1 MQKRIA
7 IVFFFIF
14 LMLVTFLPRVLSLSA
29 HWSSDEST
37 WMKRSHRFI
46 SALETGLFTDTFT
59 THHPGVTTMW
69 LGGAAMWNAN
79 DRKSLTNMSVLSILD
94 FFNPALLAQMRFPI
108 AYLTGVVVLLAACI
122 LYRLFNAH
130 LAAVGSL
137 FLAFEPFLLAESRR
151 LHTDA
156 LTSEFLF
163 LTLLLWLCY
172 LEGAPPRRRYLI
184 FSGFFLGLACLS
196 KSLAGAFILFL
207 PILLVW
213 YIKQKDLSGVKML
226 WGALLF
232 LCVALLT
239 VLVVWPYMWTFK
251 MGNFWISPTLFFVCI
266 VSLYWIWKRLSVSEE
281 TFLNPKALFVIS
293 FGVLVVL
300 GASLFVAK
308 NVLAGMYNAFTVAH
322 ELPKLFLGDIRYDPG
337 ILYYPV
343 MWFVWS
349 GPLTLLLIGAAIY
362 LAWKQQHVDPKVF
375 RVTAV
380 LVCFALFYLLGLSL
394 LAKKIARYIVIFLP
408 SLCLLATIG
417 ALQVSESLSMKRWR
431 YLFLVSLVVLQIVPV
446 LRLHPYYQTY
456 YFPLLSGKWVS
467 ENVSSITGVGL
478 DLAADYLNAQPN
490 AEKLQVRATLF
501 SRNVNRYF
509 HGSTS
514 VKRGNLPS
522 KQPNALI
529 FDYHVEYLRD
539 KQLQGIAKD
548 SHPKDG
554 VPISALQH
562 DEDIPRALEAVVRLN
577 AVDYVW
583 IYRVLETP
591 GE

>member
-7 IVFFFIF
+7 IGFFFVF
-14 LMLVTFLPRVLSLSA
+14 LMLVTFLPRLLSLSA

-37 WMKRSHRFI
+37 WMKRSYRFFA
-46 SALETGLFTDTFT
+46 ALETRRFTETLT
-59 THHPGVTTMW
+59 THHPGVTTTW
-69 LGGAAMWNAN
+69 LGGAAMWEAYG
-79 DRKSLTNMSVLSILD
+79 RKSLANMSVLSMLD
-94 FFNPALLAQMRFPI
+94 FFSPALLAQMRFPI
-108 AYLTGVVVLLAACI
+108 TYLTGVLVLLTGLL
-122 LYRLFNAH
+122 LYRLFNAL
-130 LAAVGSL
+130 LAAVGTL

-172 LEGAPPRRRYLI
+172 LEGAPPSRRYLI
-184 FSGFFLGLACLS
+184 FSGICFGFACIS

-207 PILLVW
+207 PILFVW
-213 YIKQKDLSGVKML
+213 YIKKKNLSGVKML
-226 WGALLF
+226 WSALLF
-232 LCVALLT
+232 FCMSLLT
-239 VLVVWPYMWTFK
+239 VLVVWPYMWTFEI
-251 MGNFWISPTLFFVCI
+251 GNFWLSPMLFFVCI

-293 FGVLVVL
+293 CGVLVVL

-308 NVLAGMYNAFTVAH
+308 NVLAGMYDAFTVAH
-322 ELPKLFLGDIRYDPG
+322 ELPKLFLGEIRYDPG
-337 ILYYPV
+337 VLYYPV

-349 GPLTLLLIGAAIY
+349 TPLTLPLIGAAIY
-362 LAWKQQHVDPKVF
+362 LAWKQRHVDPKGF

-408 SLCLLATIG
+408 PLCLLATIG
-417 ALQVSESLSMKRWR
+417 AIKVAENLSMKRWR
-431 YLFLVSLVVLQIVPV
+431 YLFLVSVFLFQVLPV

-456 YFPLLSGKWVS
+456 YFPLFSGKWVS

-478 DLAADYLNAQPN
+478 DIAADYLNAKTN
-490 AEKLQVRATLF
+490 AEKLQVRATRF
-501 SRNVNRYF
+501 SRYMNRYF
-509 HGSTS
+509 RGSTW
-514 VKRGNLPS
+514 VKRGNLPPT
-522 KQPNALI
+522 QPNI
-529 FDYHVEYLRD
+529 PTFDYHVEYLRD
-539 KQLQGIAKD
+539 KQLQGSARD

-554 VPISALQH
+554 VPISELQQ
-562 DEDIPRALEAVVRLN
+562 DDSIPRELEHIVGLN
-577 AVDYVW
+577 GVDYVW
-583 IYRVLETP
+583 IYRVLETH

>member
-1 MQKRIA
+1 M
-7 IVFFFIF
+7 
-14 LMLVTFLPRVLSLSA
+14 
-29 HWSSDEST
+29 
-37 WMKRSHRFI
+37 
-46 SALETGLFTDTFT
+46 
-59 THHPGVTTMW
+59 
-69 LGGAAMWNAN
+69 
-79 DRKSLTNMSVLSILD
+79 
-94 FFNPALLAQMRFPI
+94 
-108 AYLTGVVVLLAACI
+108 
-122 LYRLFNAH
+122 
-130 LAAVGSL
+130 
-137 FLAFEPFLLAESRR
+137 
-151 LHTDA
+151 
-156 LTSEFLF
+156 
-163 LTLLLWLCY
+163 
-172 LEGAPPRRRYLI
+172 
-184 FSGFFLGLACLS
+184 
-196 KSLAGAFILFL
+196 
-207 PILLVW
+207 
-213 YIKQKDLSGVKML
+213 KML

-232 LCVALLT
+232 FCVSLLT
-239 VLVVWPYMWTFK
+239 VLVVWPYMWVFEVR
-251 MGNFWISPTLFFVCI
+251 NLWISPALFFVCI
-266 VSLYWIWKRLSVSEE
+266 VSLYWIWKKLSVSEE
-281 TFLNPKALFVIS
+281 TFLNSKALFVIS
-293 FGVLVVL
+293 CGVLVVL

-308 NVLAGMYNAFTVAH
+308 NVLAGMYDAFAISH

-343 MWFVWS
+343 MYFVWS
-349 GPLTLLLIGAAIY
+349 GPLTLPLIGAAIY
-362 LAWKQQHVDPKVF
+362 LAWKQRHVDSKRF

-394 LAKKIARYIVIFLP
+394 LAKKIARYLVIFLP

-446 LRLHPYYQTY
+446 FRLHPYYQTY

-490 AEKLQVRATLF
+490 AEKLQVRATRF
-501 SRNVNRYF
+501 SRYVNRYF
-509 HGSTS
+509 RGSTWI
-514 VKRGNLPS
+514 KRGNPSS
-522 KQPNALI
+522 KQRNTLI
-529 FDYHVEYLRD
+529 FDYHVEYLRE

-577 AVDYVW
+577 GVDYVW

>member
-108 AYLTGVVVLLAACI
+108 AYLTGVIVLLAACI
-122 LYRLFNAH
+122 LYRLFNAR

-163 LTLLLWLCY
+163 LTLLLWLSY

-184 FSGFFLGLACLS
+184 FSGFFWGLACLS

-281 TFLNPKALFVIS
+281 TFLNPKAFFVIS

-308 NVLAGMYNAFTVAH
+308 NVLAGMYDAFTVAH

-362 LAWKQQHVDPKVF
+362 LVWKQQHVDPKVF

-417 ALQVSESLSMKRWR
+417 ALQVSESLLMKRWR

-522 KQPNALI
+522 KQPNALT